1 MTFDTEIIR
10 DGEMLR
16 GPLRAPTQ
24 MLAEQEYAGHTSV
37 HDDETAAE
45 LGLAGAPIE
54 GPTHFSQIDPLAVER
69 WGQVWFERGCVSSH
83 FQFSEVKENTQG
95 RIDFAKA
102 LGLKQMIIASLGMP
116 KGATIAEWTRAA
128 EEMNLLGEKT
138 KKAGIQLGFHNHD
151 GEFEEVD
158 GVLIFDA
165 LMKAF
170 DPQLVKNQFQ
180 VSVIRLGFAAPP
192 LFEKYAGRFISLHL
206 MDWSAAEKRLVPVGQ
221 GVVDWKA
228 LFAAAKKGGVKNY
241 FVEMGMD
248 ALKESYTYLHE
259 LQVRGRR
266 QPACCASAVLCPALR
281 RITS

>member
-1 MTFDTEIIR
+1 MRKIMTRRNFVCT
-10 DGEMLR
+10 GAAAACL
-16 GPLRAPTQ
+16 PLKLEA
-24 MLAEQEYAGHTSV
+24 
-37 HDDETAAE
+37 
-45 LGLAGAPIE
+45 
-54 GPTHFSQIDPLAVER
+54 DPLNLPVGFQVYPVRDLIAKDFAGTLKQIAAIGYKTVEMCSPSGYANSGFGSLVGMKPGKLR
-69 WGQVWFERGCVSSH
+69 DVIESAGLRCVSSH

-259 LQVRGRR
+259 LQV
-266 QPACCASAVLCPALR
+266 
-281 RITS
+281 